1 METIYEWLLHNMGN
15 QGNAFTI
22 LNVHRQTGQA
32 DSAPLEVM
40 ARTHDYAVVT
50 VLIQPVE
57 ADSSDT
63 DRLHDRPATQTIN
76 FASTEQLLDYLST
89 GNLPDAAT
97 NESASGFRVSVFEP
111 QAGEDQIVFPQE

>member
-22 LNVHRQTGQA
+22 LNVHRQTAQA
-32 DSAPLEVM
+32 DSTPLEVM

-50 VLIQPVE
+50 VLIQPVK
-57 ADSSDT
+57 ADSSDA
-63 DRLHDRPATQTIN
+63 DRLHDRPATHTIH

-89 GNLPDAAT
+89 GNPPDAAT
-97 NESASGFRVSVFEP
+97 NQSASGFRVSVFEP
-111 QAGEDQIVFPQE
+111 HDGADQIVFPQE